1 MKRNPFENANTLRL
15 IRNQII
21 TTARSRLA
29 STLVI
34 ALLASCAVLTL
45 SVRAYNHRS
54 GVSTIVSGPSTE
66 SRLIDGSSTSTSVQ
80 PQVSDQAV
88 EVEVITAHPYGL
100 EPREISRPSGPFI
113 LAVHNRSRLDQ
124 VSLQLNRANGASAGV
139 REISLPAGKL
149 RQLSLLDLPPGQY
162 VLADTIRPN
171 FACKITITP

>member
-1 MKRNPFENANTLRL
+1 MKRNLLKNANIQGPIQEEINCR
-15 IRNQII
+15 
-21 TTARSRLA
+21 ARGSLA
-29 STLVI
+29 STFVI
-34 ALLASCAVLTL
+34 SLLASCAVLTL

-54 GVSTIVSGPSTE
+54 AVSAIVSGPSTE
-66 SRLIDGSSTSTSVQ
+66 NHLIEGSPSTSVQ
-80 PQVSDQAV
+80 PQAPDQAV

-162 VLADTIRPN
+162 VLADTVRPN

>member
-1 MKRNPFENANTLRL
+1 MKRKSFEKRKTHKPG
-15 IRNQII
+15 IKEVM
-21 TTARSRLA
+21 TTARSRRG

-34 ALLASCAVLTL
+34 GLLASCAVLTL

-54 GVSTIVSGPSTE
+54 GVSALVSGPSTE
-66 SRLIDGSSTSTSVQ
+66 NHLIEGSPSTSVQ
-80 PQVSDQAV
+80 PQAPDQAV

-162 VLADTIRPN
+162 VLADTVRPN

>member
-1 MKRNPFENANTLRL
+1 MKRNPFEKRKAQEPR
-15 IRNQII
+15 IKEDM
-21 TTARSRLA
+21 TTARSRLG

-34 ALLASCAVLTL
+34 GVLASCAVLTL
-45 SVRAYNHRS
+45 SVRPYNHRS
-54 GVSTIVSGPSTE
+54 GVSAIVSGPSTE
-66 SRLIDGSSTSTSVQ
+66 SRLIEGSTSTSVR

-88 EVEVITAHPYGL
+88 EVELITVHPYGL

-124 VSLQLNRANGASAGV
+124 VSLQLNRANGFSAGV

-162 VLADTIRPN
+162 VLTDTVRPN
-171 FACKITITP
+171 FECKITITP